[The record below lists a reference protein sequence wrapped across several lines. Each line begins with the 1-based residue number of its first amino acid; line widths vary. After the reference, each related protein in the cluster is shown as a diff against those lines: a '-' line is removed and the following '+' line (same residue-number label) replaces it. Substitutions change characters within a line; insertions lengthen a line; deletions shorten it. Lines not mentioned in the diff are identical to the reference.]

1 MTKKY
6 FDKVKELKK
15 AKKSLPPQITEQ
27 KQVEEALQEN
37 ENKYRGLFESSKD
50 ALMILAPPNWLFTAG
65 NPATIEMF
73 RANDEKEFTSKGPWE
88 ISPKYQP
95 DGQLSSEKSRKMI
108 EEAMKI
114 GSNFFEWT
122 HKRFDGEDFPSNV
135 LLTRF
140 ELEGKKSLQATVRDI
155 TKQKQIEK
163 KLARIAAEQENIM
176 GTISDGIYTLD
187 MSGNLVNWNKAA
199 EVVTGLSTEELT
211 GKPIVELF
219 AEKDRSAVAEAIT
232 KGLKEGIGEVTG
244 SFLRKGR
251 SPAIYQWSTVPLKDP
266 QGKVIGLTGVGRDIT
281 EQKRIEEELAR
292 IAAEQKNI
300 MGTISD
306 GIYMLDMSGKLVNWN
321 KAAELVSGLSAKE
334 LTGKPIVELF
344 AEEDRTAVAEAIT
357 KGLKEGI
364 GEVTGSFLRKG
375 RSPAI
380 YQWSTVPLKDP
391 QGKVIGLTGVGRDI
405 TESKHVEES
414 IKASLKEKDV
424 LLQEIHHRV
433 KNNLQVMSS
442 LINIQAKSIK
452 DKDTIEML
460 SESRNRINAMALIHA
475 QLYESKDLSEVN
487 IKKFADA
494 LLRQLLQSYPVQGA
508 MITPS
513 IRVAD
518 FPLPISVATPVGLIV
533 NELLTN
539 TFKYAF
545 TKRKKGKI
553 EVRLDVSE
561 KEKIELT
568 VSDDGVGLPQEF
580 DINTT
585 KTLGLH
591 LVKILVEDQLQ
602 GKLAIIRE
610 KGTTFRIEFE
620 IDSV

>member
-244 SFLRKGR
+244 SFLRKDR